1 MNLHAQT
8 SGSGPD
14 LVLIHG
20 WGLHSGIW
28 DGLMPLLEPHVRVTR
43 IDLPGH
49 GRSAWQGE
57 TRLDDMVDAVTAVVP
72 DNAAWLGWSLGG
84 LVAMR
89 AAARPATQIEA
100 LLAVASSPCFVRKHD
115 WHSAMLP
122 QLLDTFASDL
132 AEDYLRTLDRFLALQ
147 VRGSEQARSVL
158 KTLQAAMQRFEAPRP
173 EALQAGLQILAGTD
187 LRDSLADIHCPALLV
202 AGERDTLVPLAAM
215 TALQT
220 SLPGAQLEIMTGA
233 GHAPFIADPV
243 RFAKTVTAF
252 VREAL
257 AAQRYA

>member
-1 MNLHAQT
+1 MSLFNKTA
-8 SGSGPD
+8 GSGPD

-49 GRSAWQGE
+49 GRSAWRGE
-57 TRLDDMVDAVTAVVP
+57 TSLDAMVDAVTAVAP

-89 AAARPATQIEA
+89 AAARQTSHVRA
-100 LLAVASSPCFVRKHD
+100 LLAVASSPCFVRKPD
-115 WHSAMLP
+115 WHTAMLP

-132 AEDYLRTLDRFLALQ
+132 AEDYLHTLDRFLALQ

-187 LRDSLADIHCPALLV
+187 LRDTLADIRCPALLV
-202 AGERDTLVPLAAM
+202 AGERDTLVPPAAM
-215 TALQT
+215 LALQDY
-220 SLPGAQLEIMTGA
+220 LPGAQLETMAGA

-243 RFAKTVTAF
+243 LFAKKVTAF
-252 VREAL
+252 VLDAL
-257 AAQRYA
+257 AEQRYA